1 MSCAFHHG
9 IEFAGLCHFRA
20 DTEAFCGFIMKY
32 NHAGGILVLAF
43 MFAFGVL
50 MPFGSVLMPFGVF
63 VALCMFMLMLV
74 FMFVVGVRAARK
86 SESRCD
92 KKDM

>member
-1 MSCAFHHG
+1 
-9 IEFAGLCHFRA
+9 
-20 DTEAFCGFIMKY
+20 MKY

-74 FMFVVGVRAARK
+74 VGVRAARK